1 METHLENFASLHE
14 FEESLRPQNLALI
27 EKSDIFGDHFRV
39 VGEAMNVLHAFT
51 KNHVNKSDDEL
62 TMQFLGIRVMNA
74 TAVSIKLA
82 LSGYYQPAFSH
93 VRDILETQ
101 FLMDY
106 LLTNRAEIAEWKMAD
121 KKKLK
126 THFAPF
132 RIREALDTRDRAQG
146 KKRGEIY
153 ALLSSHA
160 SHATYRGFRLTT
172 KGNLG
177 EIGPFVDEKHLVA
190 WLEEMAKHLGLC
202 AAIYSAHFED
212 VTPELDG
219 LKRRYNEIIS
229 GWIAKYLQGKPVGAW
244 EKEKSYE

>member
-1 METHLENFASLHE
+1 
-14 FEESLRPQNLALI
+14 
-27 EKSDIFGDHFRV
+27 
-39 VGEAMNVLHAFT
+39 MNVLHAFT

-146 KKRGEIY
+146 KKRGEILS
-153 ALLSSHA
+153 LLSSHTLA
-160 SHATYRGFRLTT
+160 PATYRGFRLTT

-177 EIGPFVDEKHLVA
+177 EIGHLRGQKAFSGVA
-190 WLEEMAKHLGLC
+190 
-202 AAIYSAHFED
+202 
-212 VTPELDG
+212 
-219 LKRRYNEIIS
+219 
-229 GWIAKYLQGKPVGAW
+229 
-244 EKEKSYE
+244 